1 MEDGYAGGRTVSIM
15 QKRAIQIIA
24 PTISQIDHF
33 AMQKKGLVLNV

>member
-1 MEDGYAGGRTVSIM
+1 MECEECLVSAHCP